1 MKRDE
6 TEANRRWV
14 EQWRTAGPLLEQI
27 RIEEL
32 RAMTD
37 EEARKI
43 AECLLEAAPMA
54 NDWSPNPSSSGLIE
68 QQRIFRSGRR
78 P

>member
-14 EQWRTAGPLLEQI
+14 EQWRVTGPLLEKI

-32 RAMTD
+32 RNMTD
-37 EEARKI
+37 EECREI
-43 AECLLEAAPMA
+43 AESILKAAPRA
-54 NDWSPNPSSSGLIE
+54 NGWSPDPLTSGLIE

>member
-14 EQWRTAGPLLEQI
+14 EQWQVTGPLLEKI

-32 RAMTD
+32 RNMTD
-37 EEARKI
+37 EEGREI
-43 AECLLEAAPMA
+43 AESILEAAPMA
-54 NDWSPNPSSSGLIE
+54 NGWSPDPLSSGLIE

>member
-14 EQWRTAGPLLEQI
+14 EQWRVTGPLLEHI

-32 RAMTD
+32 RKMTD
-37 EEARKI
+37 EEGREI
-43 AECLLEAAPMA
+43 AERILEAAPMA
-54 NDWSPNPSSSGLIE
+54 NEWSPDPLSSGLIE
-68 QQRIFRSGRR
+68 QQRIFRSARR